1 MSLTDDPFTTD
12 SIRVG
17 DSASTFR
24 SLVRSFYI
32 QYYGSDV
39 RTYKNMY
46 LEDGVTTTTDF
57 S

>member
-1 MSLTDDPFTTD
+1 MSATDDPFTTD